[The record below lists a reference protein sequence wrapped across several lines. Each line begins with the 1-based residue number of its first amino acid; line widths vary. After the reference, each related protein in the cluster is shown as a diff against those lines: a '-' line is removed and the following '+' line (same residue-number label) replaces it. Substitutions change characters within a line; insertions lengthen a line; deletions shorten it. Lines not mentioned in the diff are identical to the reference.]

1 MATVRITQDIRDQ
14 VRRKIELLF
23 DARIKKK
30 YGELQHLDI
39 AMQVFMRQISP
50 EEFAAAQKLNTDVE
64 WVPKINSLTVHITYT
79 GIDGKEKKH
88 SFHVPFK
95 PPVPAP
101 QSLHGYSYNNN
112 DKNIVHPSMPCY
124 QPCVDVLLEHD
135 RMVKERNTLRDSIAQ
150 LLNSCGTLR
159 QVLEKW
165 PTALD
170 FMSDEVKAKHAEK
183 VDPVEKKAK
192 GTKVI
197 SEVDDQAKMLLMKAR
212 MLNGM

>member
-1 MATVRITQDIRDQ
+1 MATVRITSQIRYE
-14 VRRKIELLF
+14 VRRKIESLF

-30 YGELQHLDI
+30 YEELQHLDV
-39 AMQVFMRQISP
+39 AMQVFMRRITP
-50 EEFAAAQKLNTDVE
+50 EEFAAAQKLNTDVK
-64 WVPKINSLTVHITYT
+64 WVPEIDSLTVDIEYT
-79 GIDGKEKKH
+79 GIDGAKKNVT
-88 SFHVPFK
+88 FTVPFK

-101 QSLHGYSYNNN
+101 QSFHGYSSSNE
-112 DKNIVHPSMPCY
+112 KNIVHPSLPCY

-135 RMVKERNTLRDSIAQ
+135 RMVKERDTLHDSIAQ

-183 VDPVEKKAK
+183 VAPTKKEI
-192 GTKVI
+192 KVI

-212 MLNGM
+212 MLNGV

>member
-1 MATVRITQDIRDQ
+1 MATVRITQEIRQ
-14 VRRKIELLF
+14 EVCRKIKSLF

-30 YGELQHLDI
+30 YEELQHLDV
-39 AMQVFMRQISP
+39 AMQVFMRRITP
-50 EEFAAAQKLNTDVE
+50 EEFAAAQKLNADVK
-64 WVPKINSLTVHITYT
+64 WVPEISSLTVRIEYT
-79 GIDGKEKKH
+79 GIDGAKKNVT
-88 SFHVPFK
+88 FTVPFK

-101 QSLHGYSYNNN
+101 QSFHGYSSSNE
-112 DKNIVHPSMPCY
+112 KNIVHPSLPCY

-135 RMVKERNTLRDSIAQ
+135 RMVEERDTLRDSIAQ

-183 VDPVEKKAK
+183 VDSSKKEV
-192 GTKVI
+192 KVI

-212 MLNGM
+212 MLNGV

>member
-1 MATVRITQDIRDQ
+1 MATVRITQEIRHE
-14 VRRKIELLF
+14 VRRKIEALF

-30 YGELQHLDI
+30 LEELQHLDV
-39 AMQVFMRQISP
+39 AMQVFMCHITP
-50 EEFAAAQKLNTDVE
+50 EEFAAAQKLNAGVK
-64 WVPKINSLTVHITYT
+64 WVPEISVLTVRIEYT
-79 GIDGKEKKH
+79 GIDGDKKNAA
-88 SFHVPFK
+88 FTVPFK

-101 QSLHGYSYNNN
+101 QSFHGYNYNPSHE
-112 DKNIVHPSMPCY
+112 KNIVHPSLPCY

-170 FMSDEVKAKHAEK
+170 FMPDEVKAKHAEK
-183 VDPVEKKAK
+183 VNPTKKEV
-192 GTKVI
+192 KVI

-212 MLNGM
+212 MLNGV

>member
-1 MATVRITQDIRDQ
+1 MATVRITQEIRQ
-14 VRRKIELLF
+14 EVRRKIESLF

-30 YGELQHLDI
+30 YEELQHLDV
-39 AMQVFMRQISP
+39 AMQVFMRRITP
-50 EEFAAAQKLNTDVE
+50 EEFAAAQKLNANVK
-64 WVPKINSLTVHITYT
+64 WVPELGSLTVRIEYT
-79 GIDGKEKKH
+79 GIDGTKKNVT
-88 SFHVPFK
+88 FTVPFEL
-95 PPVPAP
+95 PVPAP
-101 QSLHGYSYNNN
+101 QSFHGYSYSNEN
-112 DKNIVHPSMPCY
+112 NIVHPSLPCY

-135 RMVKERNTLRDSIAQ
+135 RMVKERDTLRDSIAQ

-183 VDPVEKKAK
+183 VDPTKKEA
-192 GTKVI
+192 KVI

-212 MLNGM
+212 MLNGV

>member
-1 MATVRITQDIRDQ
+1 MATVRITQEIRQ
-14 VRRKIELLF
+14 EVRRKIESLF
-23 DARIKKK
+23 NARIKKK
-30 YGELQHLDI
+30 YEELQHLDV
-39 AMQVFMRQISP
+39 AMQVFMRRITP
-50 EEFAAAQKLNTDVE
+50 EEFAAAQKLNADVK
-64 WVPKINSLTVHITYT
+64 WVPEISSLTVRIEYT
-79 GIDGKEKKH
+79 GIDGVIKNVP
-88 SFHVPFK
+88 FTVPFK

-101 QSLHGYSYNNN
+101 QSFHGYSPSNE
-112 DKNIVHPSMPCY
+112 KNIVHPSLPCY

-135 RMVKERNTLRDSIAQ
+135 RMVKERDTLRDSIAQ

-183 VDPVEKKAK
+183 VDPTKKE
-192 GTKVI
+192 TKVI

-212 MLNGM
+212 MLNGV

>member
-1 MATVRITQDIRDQ
+1 MATVRITQEIRQ
-14 VRRKIELLF
+14 EVRRKIESLF

-30 YGELQHLDI
+30 HEELQHLDV
-39 AMQVFMRQISP
+39 AMQVFMRRITP
-50 EEFAAAQKLNTDVE
+50 EEFAAAQKLNTDVK
-64 WVPKINSLTVHITYT
+64 WVPEISSLTVRIEYT
-79 GIDGKEKKH
+79 GIDGAKKNVT
-88 SFHVPFK
+88 FTAPFK

-101 QSLHGYSYNNN
+101 QSFHGYSYNIDNE
-112 DKNIVHPSMPCY
+112 KNIVHPSLPCY

-135 RMVKERNTLRDSIAQ
+135 RMVKERDTLRDSIAQ
-150 LLNSCGTLR
+150 LLDSCSTLR

-183 VDPVEKKAK
+183 VDPTKKD
-192 GTKVI
+192 TKVI

-212 MLNGM
+212 MLNGV

>member
-1 MATVRITQDIRDQ
+1 MATVRITQEIRQ
-14 VRRKIELLF
+14 EVRRKIESLF
-23 DARIKKK
+23 DARIEKK
-30 YGELQHLDI
+30 YEELQHLDV
-39 AMQVFMRQISP
+39 AMQVFMRRITP
-50 EEFAAAQKLNTDVE
+50 EEFAAAQKLNADVT
-64 WVPKINSLTVHITYT
+64 WVPEIRSLTVRIEYT
-79 GIDGKEKKH
+79 GIDGAKKNVL
-88 SFHVPFK
+88 FTVPFK

-101 QSLHGYSYNNN
+101 QSFHGYSPSNE
-112 DKNIVHPSMPCY
+112 KNIVDPSLPCY

-135 RMVKERNTLRDSIAQ
+135 RMVKERDTLCESIAQ

-183 VDPVEKKAK
+183 VDPTKKE
-192 GTKVI
+192 TKVI

-212 MLNGM
+212 MLNGV

>member
-1 MATVRITQDIRDQ
+1 MATVRITQEIRQD
-14 VRRKIELLF
+14 VRRKIEGLF

-30 YGELQHLDI
+30 LEELNHLDV
-39 AMQVFMRQISP
+39 AMQVFMKRITP
-50 EEFAAAQKLNTDVE
+50 EEFTVAQKLNTDVK
-64 WVPKINSLTVHITYT
+64 WVPEICDLFVHITYT

-88 SFHVPFK
+88 SFRVPFK

-101 QSLHGYSYNNN
+101 ASFHGYSSSNE
-112 DKNIVHPSMPCY
+112 KNIVHSSLLCY

-135 RMVKERNTLRDSIAQ
+135 RMVKERDTLHESIAA

-183 VDPVEKKAK
+183 VDRTKKEV
-192 GTKVI
+192 KVI

-212 MLNGM
+212 MLNGV

>member
-1 MATVRITQDIRDQ
+1 MAAVRITQEIRDH
-14 VRRKIELLF
+14 VRRKIEALF

-30 YGELQHLDI
+30 YEELQHLDV
-39 AMQVFMRQISP
+39 AMQVFMRRITP
-50 EEFAAAQKLNTDVE
+50 EEFAVAQKLNTDVK
-64 WVPKINSLTVHITYT
+64 WVPEISSLTVRIEYT
-79 GIDGKEKKH
+79 GIDGTKKNVT
-88 SFHVPFK
+88 FTVPFK

-101 QSLHGYSYNNN
+101 ASFHGYSAST

-135 RMVKERNTLRDSIAQ
+135 RMVKERDTLRDSIAA
-150 LLNSCGTLR
+150 LLGSCGTLR

-183 VDPVEKKAK
+183 VDPTKKEV
-192 GTKVI
+192 KVI

-212 MLNGM
+212 MLNGV

>member
-1 MATVRITQDIRDQ
+1 MATVRITEKIRAE
-14 VRRKIELLF
+14 VRIKIESLF

-30 YGELQHLDI
+30 YEELNHLDV
-39 AMQVFMRQISP
+39 AMQVFMRLVTP
-50 EEFAAAQKLNTDVE
+50 EEFAAAQKLNTDVK
-64 WVPKINSLTVHITYT
+64 WVPEISDLIVYITYT

-88 SFHVPFK
+88 AFRVPFK

-101 QSLHGYSYNNN
+101 TSFHSYSSI
-112 DKNIVHPSMPCY
+112 KNIVHSSLPCY

-135 RMVKERNTLRDSIAQ
+135 RMVKERDTLRDSIDQ
-150 LLNSCGTLR
+150 LLESCGTLR

-183 VDPVEKKAK
+183 VDPRKKE
-192 GTKVI
+192 TKVI

-212 MLNGM
+212 MLNGV

>member
-1 MATVRITQDIRDQ
+1 MATVRITQEIRQ
-14 VRRKIELLF
+14 EVRRKIESLF

-30 YGELQHLDI
+30 YEELQHLDV
-39 AMQVFMRQISP
+39 AMQVFMRRVTP
-50 EEFAAAQKLNTDVE
+50 EEFAAAQKLNADVK
-64 WVPKINSLTVHITYT
+64 WVPEIGSLTARIEYT
-79 GIDGKEKKH
+79 GIDGASKH
-88 SFHVPFK
+88 VRFTVPFV

-101 QSLHGYSYNNN
+101 QSFHGYSPSNE
-112 DKNIVHPSMPCY
+112 KNIVHPSLPCY

-135 RMVKERNTLRDSIAQ
+135 RMVKERDTLRDSIDT

-170 FMSDEVKAKHAEK
+170 FMSDEVKARHAEK
-183 VDPVEKKAK
+183 VDPTKKE
-192 GTKVI
+192 TKVI

-212 MLNGM
+212 MLNGV

>member
-1 MATVRITQDIRDQ
+1 MATVRITQEIRQ
-14 VRRKIELLF
+14 EVRRKIESLF

-30 YGELQHLDI
+30 YGELQHLDV
-39 AMQVFMRQISP
+39 AMQVFMRHITP
-50 EEFAAAQKLNTDVE
+50 EELATAQKLNTDVK
-64 WVPKINSLTVHITYT
+64 WVPEISTLTVRIEYT
-79 GIDGKEKKH
+79 GIDGVKKNVT
-88 SFHVPFK
+88 FTVPFN

-101 QSLHGYSYNNN
+101 QSFHGYSSSNE
-112 DKNIVHPSMPCY
+112 KNIVHPSLPCY

-135 RMVKERNTLRDSIAQ
+135 RMVKERDTLRDSITQ
-150 LLNSCGTLR
+150 LLDSCSTLR

-183 VDPVEKKAK
+183 VDPTKKE
-192 GTKVI
+192 TKVI

-212 MLNGM
+212 MLNGV

>member
-1 MATVRITQDIRDQ
+1 MATVRITQEIRQD
-14 VRRKIELLF
+14 VRRKIESLF

-30 YGELQHLDI
+30 YEELQHLDV
-39 AMQVFMRQISP
+39 AMQVFMRRITP
-50 EEFAAAQKLNTDVE
+50 EEFAIAQKLNTDVK
-64 WVPKINSLTVHITYT
+64 WVPEISNLLVHITYT
-79 GIDGKEKKH
+79 GIDGEEKKH
-88 SFHVPFK
+88 WFRVLFK

-101 QSLHGYSYNNN
+101 ASFHGFNPSNEA
-112 DKNIVHPSMPCY
+112 NIVHPSMPCY

-135 RMVKERNTLRDSIAQ
+135 RMVNERDTLRDSIAQ
-150 LLNSCGTLR
+150 LLDSCGTLR

-183 VDPVEKKAK
+183 VDPTKKEV
-192 GTKVI
+192 KVI

-212 MLNGM
+212 MLNGV

>member
-1 MATVRITQDIRDQ
+1 MATVRITQEIRQD
-14 VRRKIELLF
+14 VCRKIEALF

-30 YGELQHLDI
+30 LEELQHLDV
-39 AMQVFMRQISP
+39 AMQVFMRLVTP
-50 EEFAAAQKLNTDVE
+50 EEFAAAQKLNTDVK
-64 WVPKINSLTVHITYT
+64 WVPEISTLNVRIAYA
-79 GIDGKEKKH
+79 GIDSTNKIVA
-88 SFHVPFK
+88 FNVPFK

-101 QSLHGYSYNNN
+101 QSFHGYSSSNE
-112 DKNIVHPSMPCY
+112 KNIVHPSLPCY

-135 RMVKERNTLRDSIAQ
+135 RMVKERDTLRDSIAQ
-150 LLNSCGTLR
+150 LLNSCSTLR

-183 VDPVEKKAK
+183 VNPTKKEV
-192 GTKVI
+192 KVI

-212 MLNGM
+212 MLNGV

>member
-1 MATVRITQDIRDQ
+1 MATVRITQEIRQ
-14 VRRKIELLF
+14 EVRRKIESLF

-30 YGELQHLDI
+30 YEELQHLDV
-39 AMQVFMRQISP
+39 AMQVFMQRIPP
-50 EEFAAAQKLNTDVE
+50 EELAVAQKLNTDVK
-64 WVPKINSLTVHITYT
+64 WVPEISILYVRIAYT
-79 GIDGKEKKH
+79 GIDGFNKTVT
-88 SFHVPFK
+88 FNVPFK

-101 QSLHGYSYNNN
+101 ASFHGYSSSNE
-112 DKNIVHPSMPCY
+112 KNIVHPSLPCY

-135 RMVKERNTLRDSIAQ
+135 RMMKERDTLRDSIDQ
-150 LLNSCGTLR
+150 LLKSCGTLR

-183 VDPVEKKAK
+183 VDLSKKKA
-192 GTKVI
+192 KVI

-212 MLNGM
+212 MLNGV